1 MKKIL
6 SFFLNA
12 FFRMF
17 PIQNNKITF
26 ESGRNKVDDNPL
38 AIYEYIKKE
47 NINNFK
53 LMWIVTKNTDVS
65 MLKKGEYCYYK
76 SFKSYYHLATT
87 KYKIKS
93 QSIGSLL
100 NKRNGQICL
109 YADHGSFGLKM
120 SGYDLTNAK
129 HRPPLEY
136 TKEWDYYLAPN
147 EYSLK
152 QNMSATGY
160 DGKSYAS
167 GLARTDKLVNI
178 DNNRV
183 YELRKKYNL
192 LDEKRPVVL
201 YAPTFR
207 DKDLEIGKCSY
218 KIDELCKLKSIKFIV
233 TCHPQEKE
241 LASKL
246 EIPDNV
252 INAINEEINDL
263 LLITD
268 ILITDY
274 SSVIFDYFLLKK
286 PVVFYPY
293 DYDEYMTYRNFYL
306 DYKKDLPGPICY
318 TQKEV
323 IKVLNNTKLFDKYS
337 DKINEFNKKFNAEN
351 DGKVCK
357 KIVDK
362 IINGEFI

>member
-1 MKKIL
+1 MKKII
-6 SFFLNA
+6 SFFLNV
-12 FFRMF
+12 FFNIF

-38 AIYEYIKKE
+38 TIYEYIKKAK
-47 NINNFK
+47 INNFK
-53 LMWIVTKNTDVS
+53 LMWIVSKNTDVS
-65 MLKKGEYCYYK
+65 MLEKGEYCYYK
-76 SFKSYYHLATT
+76 TLKSYYHLATA

-93 QSIGSLL
+93 QSLGSLIK
-100 NKRNGQICL
+100 KRKGQICL

-129 HRPPLEY
+129 ERPRMEY

-160 DGKSYAS
+160 NGKSYAS

-178 DNNRV
+178 DENKV
-183 YELRKKYNL
+183 HELKKKYNL
-192 LDEKRPVVL
+192 LNEKRPIVL

-207 DKDLEIGKCSY
+207 DKDLKIGKCSY
-218 KIDELCKLKSIKFIV
+218 KIDELCKLENIKFIV
-233 TCHPQEKE
+233 TCHPQERE
-241 LASKL
+241 LAEKL
-246 EIPDNV
+246 NIPENV
-252 INAINEEINDL
+252 INALDEEINDL

-274 SSVIFDYFLLKK
+274 SSVIFDYFLLKR
-286 PVVFYPY
+286 PVIFYPY
-293 DYDEYMTYRNFYL
+293 DYEEYMEYRNFYL
-306 DYKKDLPGPICY
+306 NYKKDLPGPICY

-323 IKVLNNTKLFDKYS
+323 INVLNNIDSLNKYS
-337 DKINEFNKKFNAEN
+337 KKIDEFNNIFNQEN
-351 DGKVCK
+351 DGTVCK

-362 IINGEFI
+362 ITNGEFN